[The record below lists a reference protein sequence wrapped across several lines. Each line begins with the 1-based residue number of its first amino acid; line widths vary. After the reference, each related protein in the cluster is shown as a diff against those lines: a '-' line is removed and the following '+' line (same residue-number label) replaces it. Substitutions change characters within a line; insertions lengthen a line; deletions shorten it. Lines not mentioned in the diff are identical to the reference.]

1 MEEFAR
7 LEQAIVMELESLTD
21 LRNSETA
28 RASTLC
34 RLLPHLA
41 LSLSS
46 AYKL

>member
-7 LEQAIVMELESLTD
+7 LERAIVMELESLSD

-46 AYKL
+46 V